1 MSHPCWSTVAASPVR
16 NQPPA
21 VHPSPPRPTGP
32 PSSASQYPSD
42 QGQPPHESTFRL
54 NLDSISAV
62 IMIRGDMH
70 LRSGSRDHTTQ
81 SGGGDIEASACVRR
95 HQASA
100 LDPVKVGGR
109 RAAEPRAGGRPAWK
123 TQSPRMSTS
132 PASAPSRRTGTSTA
146 AAPSHTT
153 SSCACGTTR
162 PARTS
167 SRAVLTQLK
176 IESKIENGSSTCSFK
191 R

>member
-1 MSHPCWSTVAASPVR
+1 
-16 NQPPA
+16 
-21 VHPSPPRPTGP
+21 
-32 PSSASQYPSD
+32 
-42 QGQPPHESTFRL
+42 
-54 NLDSISAV
+54 
-62 IMIRGDMH
+62 
-70 LRSGSRDHTTQ
+70 
-81 SGGGDIEASACVRR
+81 
-95 HQASA
+95 
-100 LDPVKVGGR
+100 
-109 RAAEPRAGGRPAWK
+109 
-123 TQSPRMSTS
+123 MSTS